1 MAFLSLITGNLHIIR
16 FYAVEIKQKT
26 YRMNAKK
33 TTKTAKQQVQ
43 IIAGNYRHRKIHF
56 AEIDGLRPTGARIRE
71 TLFNWLQPVIEGKT
85 VLDLF
90 AGSGILGFE
99 ALSRG
104 AKQVTFVEK
113 NPRAAR
119 QIQANI
125 TALGVLQAR
134 LIQGDYHQGL
144 NGQYD
149 IVLLDPPYALRLLP
163 TLLQQ
168 IKSLSPE
175 LVFIEDNQPFAAQVK
190 ASGEYQILK
199 SKKAGHIYY
208 GLLTTNKV

>member
-1 MAFLSLITGNLHIIR
+1 
-16 FYAVEIKQKT
+16 
-26 YRMNAKK
+26 MNAKK

-56 AEIDGLRPTGARIRE
+56 TEIDGLRPTGARIRE

-113 NPRAAR
+113 NPRAVK
-119 QIQANI
+119 QIQANL
-125 TALGVLQAR
+125 TALSISQAN
-134 LIQGDYHQGL
+134 LIPGDYHQGL

-163 TLLQQ
+163 VLLKE
-168 IKSLSPE
+168 ILPLSPHY
-175 LVFIEDNQPFAAQVK
+175 VFIEDNQPFADWINTD
-190 ASGEYQILK
+190 GEYQILK

-208 GLLTTNKV
+208 GLLTINKA